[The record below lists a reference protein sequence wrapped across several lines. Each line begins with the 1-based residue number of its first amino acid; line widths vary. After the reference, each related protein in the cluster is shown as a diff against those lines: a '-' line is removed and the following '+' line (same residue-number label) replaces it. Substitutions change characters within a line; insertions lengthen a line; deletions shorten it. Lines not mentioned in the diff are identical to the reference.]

1 LKRISYIFTRM
12 SNFDT
17 YLERLKKRDV
27 SQATL
32 TLLSYE
38 VIVRDRVKTVLLARI
53 EFKNKKKEYTFE
65 KKCGSFLITYSE
77 KKKKTQFNKAN
88 NKLVRMIDQISSH
101 DIEVNNQ
108 KLRFEYN
115 PNAEKGISYY
125 KNPYERFSRTDLILR
140 DQLAIDRTILAN
152 ERTFF
157 SYARASL
164 ALILTGAG
172 FIKFFETFT
181 WWFLGSFLIGLGLT
195 VIMIGIWRTTIMS
208 RKIRTTSKTFKTE
221 QYVKQEETPHEE
233 DES

>member
-1 LKRISYIFTRM
+1 M
-12 SNFDT
+12 SNFEK
-17 YLERLKKRDV
+17 YLERLKKREV
-27 SQATL
+27 SQAIL
-32 TLLSYE
+32 SLLSYE

-53 EFKNKKKEYTFE
+53 EFKNKKKDYTFE
-65 KKCGSFLITYSE
+65 KKCGSFLSTYSE
-77 KKKKTQFNKAN
+77 KKKQTQFIKAN

-101 DIEVNNQ
+101 GIEVNNQ
-108 KLRFEYN
+108 MLRFEYDSHEERGV
-115 PNAEKGISYY
+115 PYC
-125 KNPYERFSRTDLILR
+125 KNPYERFSRTELILR

-157 SYARASL
+157 SYARTSL

-221 QYVKQEETPHEE
+221 QYVKQEVTPHEE
-233 DES
+233 DKS